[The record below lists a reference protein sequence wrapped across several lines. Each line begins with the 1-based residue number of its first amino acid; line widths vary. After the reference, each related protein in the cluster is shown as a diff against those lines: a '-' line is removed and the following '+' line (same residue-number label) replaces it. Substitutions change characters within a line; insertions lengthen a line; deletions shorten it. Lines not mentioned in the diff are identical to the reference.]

1 MPIYVSFLGHVE
13 LPNADDRPPRQIP
26 AIRVDDAR
34 VDRRPARRKRRGQ
47 DV

>member
-13 LPNADDRPPRQIP
+13 LPNVDDRSPRQIP
-26 AIRVDDAR
+26 AFPVDGAR
-34 VDRRPARRKRRGQ
+34 VDRRPARRKRHGQ

>member
-13 LPNADDRPPRQIP
+13 LPNVDDRPPRQIP
-26 AIRVDDAR
+26 FVPVDGAR

-47 DV
+47 EA